1 MPKHLVSINDLSKAA
16 IEKIFDLADK
26 IDADIKANKPIDI
39 CRDKIMATMFY
50 EPSTRTRMSFESAMY
65 RLGGKVISSA
75 DTKATSSAAKGE
87 SLIDTIKVIQ
97 HYADLVILR
106 HFKDGSAKL
115 AAENSF
121 VPIISG
127 GDGAHEHPT
136 QTLCDLY
143 TLRREK
149 GKIKGLN
156 IAICGDLRYGRTV
169 HSLVYGLAKFGA
181 TIFTVAPDDFAL
193 PEHVERRLKTSYNT
207 EVKKFKR
214 FDEKLSA
221 NDVLFMKNLKKSK
234 GVKED
239 IVSEN
244 LFQPIPIEY
253 FDAIYVTRIQMERIE
268 VAGRHPNGTK
278 IMHESLMSYLVN
290 KELLEKAKN
299 DTIVLHPLPRRSELS
314 YDIDKDK
321 RAAYFK
327 QAAYGVPVRM
337 ALIAI
342 MLGAEMTNI
351 NMGFEKHDV
360 CILDEDCSN
369 HNCITQEE
377 ENIQHRYIKVEGAD
391 NTYRCFYCDSEK
403 IVQV

>member
-1 MPKHLVSINDLSKAA
+1 MPKHLVSINDLSKAS
-16 IEKIFDLADK
+16 IEKIFELADK
-26 IDADIKANKPIDI
+26 IDEKLKNKEPIDI
-39 CRDKIMATMFY
+39 CKHKIMATMFY

-97 HYADLVILR
+97 HYADVVILR
-106 HFKDGSAKL
+106 HFNDGSAKL
-115 AAENSF
+115 AAENSL

-127 GDGAHEHPT
+127 GDGSHEHPT

-156 IAICGDLRYGRTV
+156 IALCGDLRYGRTV

-193 PEHVERRLKTSYNT
+193 PEHVERRLKSEYGT
-207 EVKKFKR
+207 EVKKFKK
-214 FDEKLSA
+214 FDEQLSA
-221 NDVLFMKNLKKSK
+221 KDVQFMKNLKKGRGSNL
-234 GVKED
+234 ED
-239 IVSEN
+239 IEEN

-268 VAGRHPNGTK
+268 GTK
-278 IMHESLMSYLVN
+278 TRHESLMSYLVN

-342 MLGAEMTNI
+342 LL
-351 NMGFEKHDV
+351 DV
-360 CILDEDCSN
+360 TEDKIKMRFDKSTDIILDEKCSN
-369 HNCITQEE
+369 HNCITQEQ
-377 ENIQHRYIKVEGAD
+377 ENVQHRFVKVED
-391 NTYRCFYCDSEK
+391 PDNNTYRCFYCDSEK
-403 IVQV
+403 IVQN

>member
-1 MPKHLVSINDLSKAA
+1 LPKHLVSINDLSKAS

-26 IDADIKANKPIDI
+26 IDEKLQKKEPIDL
-39 CRDKIMATMFY
+39 CKDKIMATMFY

-75 DTKATSSAAKGE
+75 DTKSTSSAAKGE

-106 HFKDGSAKL
+106 HFNDGSAKL
-115 AAENSF
+115 AAENSL

-127 GDGAHEHPT
+127 GDGSHEHPT

-156 IAICGDLRYGRTV
+156 IALCGDLRYGRTV

-193 PEHVERRLKTSYNT
+193 PEHVERRLKLAYNT
-207 EVKKFKR
+207 EVKKFKK
-214 FDEKLSA
+214 FDEHLSA
-221 NDVLFMKNLKKSK
+221 TDVLFMKNLKKSK
-234 GVKED
+234 GAKEEL
-239 IVSEN
+239 ISEN

-268 VAGRHPNGTK
+268 GTK
-278 IMHESLMSYLVN
+278 SRHESLMSYLVN

-342 MLGAEMTNI
+342 MLGATDDNI
-351 NMGFEKHDV
+351 KMNIEKSDDHF
-360 CILDEDCSN
+360 LEDKCSN

-377 ENIQHRYIKVEGAD
+377 ENVQHKFDKVEGAD
-391 NTYRCFYCDSEK
+391 NTYRCYYCDLEK
-403 IVQV
+403 IVKV